1 MMSACAALWSFRPEP
16 QRGAAMNHLALATA
30 VFLGGLVS
38 GFSGF
43 AFSAAAGAILLHFLP
58 PMQAIPLMMICSI
71 ATQATS
77 MLTVRKYI
85 IWRDLTPLLI
95 GGTVG
100 LPIALF
106 LLTLMEPTAFR
117 VAFGI
122 FLVGYA
128 LTMLRRPAPAAVRSI
143 GGPCVNSAVGFGSG
157 FVGGLTAMP
166 GALPVIWCEL
176 RGIPKER
183 QRAMVQPFILVMQVV
198 AVLLLSLSP
207 GTINR
212 ELVNNI
218 AFAIPALLAGTL
230 LGMALFGRVDDRKFR
245 TAVLLLLFVSGCLM
259 IR

>member
-1 MMSACAALWSFRPEP
+1 MD
-16 QRGAAMNHLALATA
+16 HLALATA

-58 PMQAIPLMMICSI
+58 PMQAIPLMMICSVV
-71 ATQATS
+71 TQATS
-77 MLTVRKYI
+77 MLIVRKFVV
-85 IWRDLTPLLI
+85 WSDLLPLLI
-95 GGTVG
+95 GGAVG

-117 VAFGI
+117 IAFGI

-128 LTMLRRPAPAAVRSI
+128 LAMLCRPALAAVRSI
-143 GGPCVNSAVGFGSG
+143 GGPTVNSIVGFGGG

-176 RGIPKER
+176 NGIPKER
-183 QRAMVQPFILVMQVV
+183 QRAMVQPFILLMQIF
-198 AVLLLSLSP
+198 AILMLSLSP
-207 GTINR
+207 GAINR

-218 AFAIPALLAGTL
+218 AMAIPALLTGTL
-230 LGMALFGRVDDRKFR
+230 FGMALFGRVDDRKFR
-245 TAVLLLLFVSGCLM
+245 IAVLFLLFISGCLM

>member
-1 MMSACAALWSFRPEP
+1 MD
-16 QRGAAMNHLALATA
+16 HLALATA

-71 ATQATS
+71 GTQATS
-77 MLTVRKYI
+77 MLMVRKFVV
-85 IWRDLTPLLI
+85 WSDLLPLLI
-95 GGTVG
+95 GGAVG

-117 VAFGI
+117 IAFGI

-128 LTMLRRPAPAAVRSI
+128 LTMLCRPALAAVRSI
-143 GGPCVNSAVGFGSG
+143 GGPTVNSIVGFGGG

-183 QRAMVQPFILVMQVV
+183 QRAMVQPFILLMQIF
-198 AVLLLSLSP
+198 AVLMLSLSP

-212 ELVNNI
+212 ELVSNI
-218 AFAIPALLAGTL
+218 VLAIPALMTGTL
-230 LGMALFGRVDDRKFR
+230 FGMALFGRVDDRKFR
-245 TAVLLLLFVSGCLM
+245 IAVLVLLFISGCLM
-259 IR
+259 LR

>member
-1 MMSACAALWSFRPEP
+1 MD
-16 QRGAAMNHLALATA
+16 HLALATA

-58 PMQAIPLMMICSI
+58 PMQAIPLMMICSVV
-71 ATQATS
+71 TQATS
-77 MLTVRKYI
+77 MLMVRKFVV
-85 IWRDLTPLLI
+85 WSDLLPLLI
-95 GGTVG
+95 GGAIG

-106 LLTLMEPTAFR
+106 LLTLMEPTVFR
-117 VAFGI
+117 IAFGI

-128 LTMLRRPAPAAVRSI
+128 LFMLCRPALAAACSI
-143 GGPCVNSAVGFGSG
+143 GGPTVNSIVGFGGG

-183 QRAMVQPFILVMQVV
+183 QRAMVQPFILLMQIF
-198 AVLLLSLSP
+198 AILMLSLSP
-207 GTINR
+207 GAINR
-212 ELVNNI
+212 ELVSNI
-218 AFAIPALLAGTL
+218 ALAIPALMTGTL
-230 LGMALFGRVDDRKFR
+230 FGMALFGRVDDRKFR
-245 TAVLLLLFVSGCLM
+245 IAVLVLLLVSGCLM

>member
-1 MMSACAALWSFRPEP
+1 MD
-16 QRGAAMNHLALATA
+16 HLALATA

-58 PMQAIPLMMICSI
+58 PMQAIPLMMICSVV
-71 ATQATS
+71 TQATS
-77 MLTVRKYI
+77 MLMVRKFVV
-85 IWRDLTPLLI
+85 WSDLLPLLV
-95 GGTVG
+95 GGAVG

-106 LLTLMEPTAFR
+106 LLTLIEPTAFR
-117 VAFGI
+117 IAFGV

-128 LTMLRRPAPAAVRSI
+128 LFMLCRPALAAVRST
-143 GGPCVNSAVGFGSG
+143 GGTTVNSIVGFGGG

-183 QRAMVQPFILVMQVV
+183 QRAVVQPFILLMQIF
-198 AVLLLSLSP
+198 AILMLSLSP
-207 GTINR
+207 GAINR
-212 ELVNNI
+212 ELVSNI
-218 AFAIPALLAGTL
+218 ALSIPALMTGTL
-230 LGMALFGRVDDRKFR
+230 FGMALFGRVDDRKFR
-245 TAVLLLLFVSGCLM
+245 IAVLVLLFISGCLM

>member
-1 MMSACAALWSFRPEP
+1 MD
-16 QRGAAMNHLALATA
+16 HLALATA

-58 PMQAIPLMMICSI
+58 PMQAIPLMMICSVV
-71 ATQATS
+71 TQATS
-77 MLTVRKYI
+77 MLIVRKFVV
-85 IWRDLTPLLI
+85 WSDLLPLLI
-95 GGTVG
+95 GGAVG

-117 VAFGI
+117 IAFGI

-128 LTMLRRPAPAAVRSI
+128 LAMLCRPALAAVRSI
-143 GGPCVNSAVGFGSG
+143 GGPTVNSIVGFGGG

-176 RGIPKER
+176 NGIPKER
-183 QRAMVQPFILVMQVV
+183 QRAMVQPFILLMQIF
-198 AVLLLSLSP
+198 AILMLSLSP
-207 GTINR
+207 GAINR

-218 AFAIPALLAGTL
+218 AMAIPALLTGTL
-230 LGMALFGRVDDRKFR
+230 FGMALFGRVDDRKFR
-245 TAVLLLLFVSGCLM
+245 IAVLVLLFISGCLM

>member
-1 MMSACAALWSFRPEP
+1 MDY
-16 QRGAAMNHLALATA
+16 LALATA

-58 PMQAIPLMMICSI
+58 PMQAIPLMMICSVV
-71 ATQATS
+71 TQATS
-77 MLTVRKYI
+77 MLMVRKFVV
-85 IWRDLTPLLI
+85 WSDL
-95 GGTVG
+95 
-100 LPIALF
+100 LP

-117 VAFGI
+117 IAFGI

-128 LTMLRRPAPAAVRSI
+128 LFMLCRPALAAVRSI
-143 GGPCVNSAVGFGSG
+143 GGPTVNSLVGFGGG

-183 QRAMVQPFILVMQVV
+183 QRAMVQPFILLMQIF
-198 AVLLLSLSP
+198 AILMLSLSP
-207 GTINR
+207 GAINR
-212 ELVNNI
+212 ELVSNI
-218 AFAIPALLAGTL
+218 ALAIPALMTGTL
-230 LGMALFGRVDDRKFR
+230 FGMALFGRVDDRKFR
-245 TAVLLLLFVSGCLM
+245 IAVLVLLFVSGCLM